1 MRLKVKLHDTT
12 DPALST
18 ESCPYPAAKS
28 TLVYVRLVRAGQHV
42 VTISFRVP
50 APKSRSTETIARII
64 EAHTARLP
72 APKRAAH
79 LERVIAR
86 LERARRNGQ

>member
-1 MRLKVKLHDTT
+1 MILGTKLHDACMEGLT
-12 DPALST
+12 A
-18 ESCPYPAAKS
+18 EAWAYPATKS
-28 TLVYVRLVRAGQHV
+28 TRVYVRLLRAGRHV
-42 VTISFRVP
+42 VTVSLRVP
-50 APKSRSTETIARII
+50 APKPRSTETIARII
-64 EAHTARLP
+64 EAHIARLP